1 MARAIT
7 EQRAAQRIQ
16 FVSRGRVL
24 LVDEEPGDRE
34 YCRTTLQA
42 QKFEVR
48 TCGSYSEAL
57 RCLDTE
63 AFDFI
68 IVSQGSHAFEG
79 RCVLE
84 HAVEIDR
91 RLPALVVARHHDM
104 GCYLEAMQLGAV
116 DYVEKPLSPAEIVRM
131 VETHLRRYDL
141 AA

>member
-1 MARAIT
+1 MAPAIT
-7 EQRAAQRIQ
+7 DPSAAQKIQ
-16 FVSRGRVL
+16 FVPRGRVL
-24 LVDEEPGDRE
+24 LVDEQPGDLE
-34 YCRTTLQA
+34 DCRATLQA
-42 QKFEVR
+42 QRFEVR
-48 TCGSYSEAL
+48 TCCSYAEGL

-63 AFDFI
+63 VFDFL

-91 RLPALVVARHHDM
+91 GLPALVVARHHDM

-116 DYVEKPLSPAEIVRM
+116 DYVEKPLSAAEMVRM
-131 VETHLRRYDL
+131 VETHLRRYGP